1 MLIFGSINLYLFVC
15 IDVLPFLMKISL
27 QLNEEMAPL
36 IVKLITIGLS
46 GVSSTETHK
55 RSHSSSKGSSKT
67 SDAAKTKPAS
77 KQPGKSWSRCMCI
90 FAHTHACTHM
100 HAHSHAYTHQYIWSM
115 FFLLFLPSPRQ
126 GDMCCSSSAAN
137 ELRAGTSPFENIHTQ
152 LHVTF
157 QLLNAEMGYHFMMQ
171 YVFQGCDSTR
181 R

>member
-1 MLIFGSINLYLFVC
+1 
-15 IDVLPFLMKISL
+15 MKISL

-55 RSHSSSKGSSKT
+55 RSHSSSKGSSKLP
-67 SDAAKTKPAS
+67 DAAKQSQLQNNQVKVKADTCVFLHTPMHA
-77 KQPGKSWSRCMCI
+77 R
-90 FAHTHACTHM
+90 THAQTPVCM
-100 HAHSHAYTHQYIWSM
+100 EAYS
-115 FFLLFLPSPRQ
+115 LFLSSPRQ